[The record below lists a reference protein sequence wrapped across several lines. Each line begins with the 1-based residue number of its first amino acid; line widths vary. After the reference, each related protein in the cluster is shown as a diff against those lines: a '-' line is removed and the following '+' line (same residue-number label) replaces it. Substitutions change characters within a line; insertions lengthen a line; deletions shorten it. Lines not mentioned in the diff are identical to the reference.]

1 MFKCWINLKI
11 FIRITPM
18 NLRKPSLVIRDH
30 RDITPRTLI
39 NREISMTKRKRIMI
53 RSPDYMNWKIYQIYK
68 LYMVSLKVKW
78 PNTFNKL
85 SGSEYIK
92 QCFEFWNYHCGKLMC
107 PKNYLAVRTA
117 VKSQIIKCPQ
127 RYDKNYDITDVS
139 HHVRVTSPT
148 YVDYEYNA
156 PECFL
161 HTLLY
166 SLSIHWGSIITI
178 QVPGCTTPI

>member
-1 MFKCWINLKI
+1 
-11 FIRITPM
+11 
-18 NLRKPSLVIRDH
+18 
-30 RDITPRTLI
+30 
-39 NREISMTKRKRIMI
+39 
-53 RSPDYMNWKIYQIYK
+53 
-68 LYMVSLKVKW
+68 
-78 PNTFNKL
+78 
-85 SGSEYIK
+85 
-92 QCFEFWNYHCGKLMC
+92 MC

>member
-39 NREISMTKRKRIMI
+39 NREISITKRKRIMI
-53 RSPDYMNWKIYQIYK
+53 APPITWTERYTRFTNYTWYLWKSSDQIHSTNY
-68 LYMVSLKVKW
+68 LGQNIINNAS
-78 PNTFNKL
+78 N
-85 SGSEYIK
+85 
-92 QCFEFWNYHCGKLMC
+92 FWNYHCGKLMC

-117 VKSQIIKCPQ
+117 VKSQILKCPQ
-127 RYDKNYDITDVS
+127 RYDKNYDITDVF
-139 HHVRVTSPT
+139 HHVRVTFPT
-148 YVDYEYNA
+148 YVDYEYDA

-161 HTLLY
+161 HTLL
-166 SLSIHWGSIITI
+166 
-178 QVPGCTTPI
+178 